1 MEEILQPRTDGGVVA
16 QGAILALV
24 FALVLI
30 RVHHDRDGRLLA
42 AGLAVFTLGLF
53 ALRAAH

>member
-1 MEEILQPRTDGGVVA
+1 MEEILQPRTDGGVLA
-16 QGAILALV
+16 QGAIIALL
-24 FALVLI
+24 FALGFI
-30 RVHHDRDGRLLA
+30 RVRHDRDGRLLL

>member
-1 MEEILQPRTDGGVVA
+1 MEDILQPRTDGGVVA
-16 QGAILALV
+16 QGAIIALV
-24 FALVLI
+24 FALAFVRL
-30 RVHHDRDGRLLA
+30 RHDRDGRLLA